1 MDDSVIELSSLCST
15 ASRHTVTNEE
25 SSSERSEVNQA
36 DRACGNKA
44 GRQSPVPAESSSSAS
59 VVDLNSRVQDD
70 AFSSSSSS
78 SSSGVP
84 GQQIEMW
91 PIGTQKKKSGDG
103 GGMMGPP
110 EVIKF
115 DLNNSSPSNSP
126 VCQRNKMGSSNNQP
140 ARKKSLTNESKTITD
155 ENSSCTGT
163 STLDSRANASQQKI
177 TTKAKPRRKKRQ
189 WGRKKTADDSH
200 MSTTDGDGPKN
211 KVSSDQESKHYHC
224 YLLRSLDPGHP
235 LKTYIGFTTNPERR
249 LRQHNGDLKN
259 GGARRTK
266 RAGRPWTFVCVVH
279 GFQDK
284 INALQFEWAWQNVHK
299 SKTFREAVG
308 DDELCKKMKR
318 RYGPKARLDE
328 LRILL
333 TECLPFSLYNLTV
346 YFPEQKYHDVFGLIL
361 RRGSDGNPYK
371 KAEPGRFEDLTSIEV
386 RSVDQMPHAMD
397 VTAARDRK
405 KLAREAKKKE
415 TRKNKSDKG
424 SSDKTDI
431 SAWIENAEA
440 NVGNDFLLDFESDG
454 EIDGTEMEGADD
466 EKPISDDDNESLCS
480 DAGDDRARLMAV
492 DLVDSGSSGDELED
506 VSHAFL
512 SMRVDSRSKEEHN
525 LDVALDDSS
534 TISSEENEGESRC
547 ISLGSRGREPNRL
560 WDKENQANR
569 RSRPDC
575 EIVDLT

>member
-279 GFQDK
+279 G
-284 INALQFEWAWQNVHK
+284 
-299 SKTFREAVG
+299 
-308 DDELCKKMKR
+308 
-318 RYGPKARLDE
+318 
-328 LRILL
+328 
-333 TECLPFSLYNLTV
+333 
-346 YFPEQKYHDVFGLIL
+346 
-361 RRGSDGNPYK
+361 
-371 KAEPGRFEDLTSIEV
+371 
-386 RSVDQMPHAMD
+386 
-397 VTAARDRK
+397 
-405 KLAREAKKKE
+405 
-415 TRKNKSDKG
+415 
-424 SSDKTDI
+424 
-431 SAWIENAEA
+431 
-440 NVGNDFLLDFESDG
+440 
-454 EIDGTEMEGADD
+454 
-466 EKPISDDDNESLCS
+466 
-480 DAGDDRARLMAV
+480 
-492 DLVDSGSSGDELED
+492 
-506 VSHAFL
+506 
-512 SMRVDSRSKEEHN
+512 
-525 LDVALDDSS
+525 
-534 TISSEENEGESRC
+534 
-547 ISLGSRGREPNRL
+547 
-560 WDKENQANR
+560 
-569 RSRPDC
+569 
-575 EIVDLT
+575 